1 MRMCPTSRKGRT
13 ERAASPRSASS
24 RLGRANR
31 RQDHL
36 RRHSAFPPP
45 RELAR
50 SAGAYQ
56 DERLLP
62 LLIAFCRWSHLDGPM
77 SGSPTANVPVPALRP
92 RGRGAVQGLPG
103 RAPQTRG
110 LAAVPSGTLRA
121 SRVIP
126 VPLPDGRV
134 TFVPV
139 LGEAR

>member
-1 MRMCPTSRKGRT
+1 
-13 ERAASPRSASS
+13 
-24 RLGRANR
+24 
-31 RQDHL
+31 
-36 RRHSAFPPP
+36 
-45 RELAR
+45 
-50 SAGAYQ
+50 
-56 DERLLP
+56 
-62 LLIAFCRWSHLDGPM
+62 M